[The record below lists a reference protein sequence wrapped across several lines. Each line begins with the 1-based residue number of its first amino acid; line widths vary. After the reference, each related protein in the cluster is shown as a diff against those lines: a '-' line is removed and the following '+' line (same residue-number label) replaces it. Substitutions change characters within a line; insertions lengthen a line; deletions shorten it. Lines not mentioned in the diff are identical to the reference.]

1 MNDNTCCITF
11 RLLLCRLLCNF
22 IDILYML
29 ECSSYSRKAFIEE
42 LAMSND
48 GDEQEGRGN
57 L

>member
-1 MNDNTCCITF
+1 MV
-11 RLLLCRLLCNF
+11 
-22 IDILYML
+22 
-29 ECSSYSRKAFIEE
+29 ECSSDTSKAFTEE